1 MLLVMHLLALCFAG
15 IIFFVM
21 LFRHRRHRPV
31 KNPGNSAEDS
41 TPYASV
47 IRPSCWLAI
56 RSVTPEAVRAVLT
69 DKNAFLISP
78 CMNGWVIVSGP
89 GLPDPSEDVDECF
102 RFLLGL
108 SRKLGHVQYF
118 YAEPFSAHHA
128 WARLD
133 EGCVTRAYAW
143 AGETVW
149 QQGTPTLAEN
159 ALALKCF
166 AYGDDAGKGLLTA
179 KETAADNVEKVPLL
193 AARWSLDPATLP
205 RGDGI
210 AGGSSRFY

>member
-1 MLLVMHLLALCFAG
+1 
-15 IIFFVM
+15 M
-21 LFRHRRHRPV
+21 LFRHRRNRPV

-56 RSVTPEAVRAVLT
+56 RSVTPEAVRAMLT

-78 CMNGWVIVSGP
+78 CMNGWVIVSGS

-118 YAEPFSAHHA
+118 SADTVLNHHA
-128 WARLD
+128 WVQVESGRVL
-133 EGCVTRAYAW
+133 RAYAW
-143 AGETVW
+143 AGKTLW
-149 QQGTPTLAEN
+149 NQGRATQAEN
-159 ALALKCF
+159 ELGMKC
-166 AYGDDAGKGLLTA
+166 YDY
-179 KETAADNVEKVPLL
+179 AAAPE
-193 AARWSLDPATLP
+193 PASF
-205 RGDGI
+205 
-210 AGGSSRFY
+210 SS